1 MALKNYYIILGI
13 SPTTSAEGVRGAF
26 RRLAKKF
33 HPDKAGGERTAFFQ
47 DITEAYEVLS
57 DPEKR
62 KLYNQKLTD
71 ENKRQKTIPIHR
83 APKQQEKRKDRF
95 GANVLQMDAFLTVQ
109 EAFSGVTLNLRLSIP
124 VQCPWCGGT
133 GRDFFFSCIRCRG
146 SGSTNMERSL
156 EIELPPGL
164 KHGDKIKST
173 IALSEENDLHLL
185 IQVYII

>member
-13 SPTTSAEGVRGAF
+13 SPATSGEGVRGAF

-62 KLYNQKLTD
+62 KLYNQKLKYEKETM
-71 ENKRQKTIPIHR
+71 PIHR
-83 APKQQEKRKDRF
+83 APKQHKKSNGHF
-95 GANVLQMDAFLTVQ
+95 ASHVLEMDAFLTVK
-109 EAFSGVTLNLRLSIP
+109 EAFSGVMLNLRLSIP
-124 VQCPWCGGT
+124 VQCLWCGGT
-133 GRDFFFSCIRCRG
+133 GHDFFFNCIPCRG
-146 SGSTNMERSL
+146 SGKVTMEKSL
-156 EIELPPGL
+156 EIDLPSRL
-164 KHGDKIKST
+164 KHGDKIKTT
-173 IALSEENDLHLL
+173 IAWSEENYLHLL

>member
-13 SPTTSAEGVRGAF
+13 PPNSSAEGVRFAF

-33 HPDKAGGERTAFFQ
+33 HPDKAGRERTALFQ

-62 KLYNQKLTD
+62 KVYNQKLSE
-71 ENKRQKTIPIHR
+71 ENRNQKNIPVHQ
-83 APKQQEKRKDRF
+83 APNQSEKRENHLSP
-95 GANVLQMDAFLTVQ
+95 NVLEMDAFLTVQ
-109 EAFSGVTLNLRLSIP
+109 EALSGLTFKLKLSIP

-133 GRDFFFSCIRCRG
+133 GRDFFFSCIRCHG
-146 SGSTNMERSL
+146 SGNINMKRSL
-156 EIELPPGL
+156 EIELPPRV
-164 KHGDKIKST
+164 KHGDRIKST
-173 IALSEENDLHLL
+173 IAFSEENYLHLL